1 MIAVKTYRR
10 LFSLVLSLAV
20 CLIGWAVPV
29 DAAKRALL
37 IGVEN
42 YKDSKHDLEGVRE
55 DVKIMKEVL
64 LKRGGFNESE
74 IKILVDQQAT
84 KENVVKNF
92 KEWLINGTKRGDT
105 ALFYFSGHGI
115 QVWDENGDEIQ
126 DGKDEALMCHDSNV
140 LKDRVQRTFK
150 GRPGSAYELKDTVNV
165 LLDDEIHE
173 LLCQMV
179 GRTVIFFSDSCHA
192 GTVYKALNRQMAQTK
207 NFEQPVFTKGIL
219 EDRVTE
225 RFAGDA
231 PLKNTNIG
239 SDLMVEG
246 VRMAAFTASE
256 DSQPAQVVPFDKEPR
271 GKHSVFTWYIYHG
284 LNGAADLNKDGR
296 ITFEEL
302 ATYLEKEVKAA
313 GFSQVPQR
321 EFQPEAMAAAT
332 FETAVPRREERPDDK
347 ATIRC
352 FLDAQQGISPAEAD
366 RIRSVLSKN
375 IPGLTWT
382 TDKSRMSGLI
392 TAERRGSVYV
402 AQVCDST
409 GAVWEKQEGQNLDQ
423 TLVGLQGNLK
433 AYLIQSSVAAFKN
446 YGSNVNFDFSYEL
459 KDKAPRP
466 KGDVIAGD
474 GLIFK
479 ANVKSPGYLYIFSVD
494 AAGIIHPLYP
504 MPNARPERLQPGRT
518 IDLGADSSFKV
529 QEPFGREMVFAFLLA
544 DPSQGINTYWQ
555 KDDIGDSRDPGMAEQ
570 SRFLDTLRRELF
582 SDGRPKGQWG
592 HQLLL
597 LRSFQR

>member
-1 MIAVKTYRR
+1 MIAVKTYGN
-10 LFSLVLSLAV
+10 LFSLILGLVV
-20 CLIGWAVPV
+20 FLIGWVLPV

-64 LKRGGFNESE
+64 LRRAGFNESE
-74 IKILVDQQAT
+74 IKVLVDQQAT
-84 KENVVKNF
+84 KDNVIKSF

-115 QVWDENGDEIQ
+115 QVWDENDDEIQ

-140 LKDRVQRTFK
+140 LKDTVQRTFK

-165 LLDDEIHE
+165 FLDDEIHE

-179 GRTVIFFSDSCHA
+179 GRTVIFISDSCHA

-207 NFEQPVFTKGIL
+207 NFELPVFTKGIL
-219 EDRVTE
+219 ENRVTE
-225 RFAGDA
+225 RFARDA
-231 PLKNTNIG
+231 PFKNTSIG
-239 SDLMVEG
+239 SDLMVGG

-256 DSQPAQVVPFDKEPR
+256 DSQPAQVVPFDKEPK
-271 GKHSVFTWYIYHG
+271 GKHSVLTWYIYRG
-284 LNGAADLNKDGR
+284 LNGAADLNKDSR

-302 ATYLEKEVKAA
+302 ATYLEHEVKAA

-332 FETAVPRREERPDDK
+332 IETAVPRREEPPEDS

-352 FLDAQQGISPAEAD
+352 FLDAQKGISPAEAD
-366 RIRSVLSKN
+366 RIQSVLNKN

-382 TDKSRMSGLI
+382 TDKSRMSVLI
-392 TAERRGSVYV
+392 TADRRGNVYL
-402 AQVCDST
+402 AQICDPT
-409 GAVWEKQEGQNLDQ
+409 AEVWEKQEGQNLDQ
-423 TLVGLQGNLK
+423 TLMGLQGNLK

-446 YGSNVNFDFSYEL
+446 YGSKMNFDFSYEL
-459 KDKAPRP
+459 KDKPPRP

-494 AAGIIHPLYP
+494 AAGVIHPLYP
-504 MPNARPERLQPGRT
+504 MPNARSERLQPGRT
-518 IDLGADSSFKV
+518 IDPGADGSFKV
-529 QEPFGREMVFAFLLA
+529 EGPFGREMIFAFLLEN
-544 DPSQGINTYWQ
+544 PSQGLNTFWQ
-555 KDDIGDSRDPGMAEQ
+555 KDDIGDSRDPGTAAQ
-570 SRFLDTLRRELF
+570 SRFLDALRQELF
-582 SDGRPKGQWG
+582 SHGRPKGEWG